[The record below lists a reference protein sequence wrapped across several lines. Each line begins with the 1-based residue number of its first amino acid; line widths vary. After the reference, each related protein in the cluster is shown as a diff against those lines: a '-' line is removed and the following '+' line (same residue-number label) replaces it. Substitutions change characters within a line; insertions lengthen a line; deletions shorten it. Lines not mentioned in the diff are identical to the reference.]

1 MEILELEK
9 RLKELEA
16 EKNYE
21 DANIVL
27 EKINKIIETSLYQ
40 EIDDN
45 KRKTLER
52 TKKINE
58 IKLLQNKLSLNPP
71 KNMELY
77 YRGHLL
83 KELKE
88 YLKIA
93 LPSEVN
99 AIRMK
104 LDKEIEIHRE
114 NCKSIRI
121 NKEEKIP
128 ITKKLGLKIKEI
140 SDSIHLFLS
149 KHDVINKAKRVLSS
163 TIIGGAMATGINALI
178 TVLLGGGLSAATLIS
193 TLPVMAYMGISAIV
207 RNIITKT
214 PYEVYQY
221 KNSEEYLKL
230 IKEFAGEYKEDFQK
244 IVNLVKEKET
254 SNDKIAINNQ
264 LIEIYDNIKNNSKV
278 EEMSKLFKVEKHNL
292 LLENKELYEDK
303 IDKYLDDRIKLTK
316 QEYQAL
322 MKAKLK
328 NDVAIFESE
337 NAIKE
342 AVKVAGKNTA
352 IDAGV
357 IVIARTICNFII
369 PGYKF
374 TSLSDLLV
382 PLGYMAMNNLIG
394 IIKYN
399 GKIKE
404 TKYADKKVVV
414 NNKEKLMELAHSK
427 QIGKTLAVA

>member
-45 KRKTLER
+45 KRKILER

-104 LDKEIEIHRE
+104 LDKETEIHKE
-114 NCKSIRI
+114 NCKGIRI

-128 ITKKLGLKIKEI
+128 ITKKIGLKVKEI

-178 TVLLGGGLSAATLIS
+178 TVLLGGGLTAATLIS

-278 EEMSKLFKVEKHNL
+278 EEMAKLFKVEKHNL

-303 IDKYLDDRIKLTK
+303 IDKYLDDRLKLTK

-404 TKYADKKVVV
+404 TKYAGKKVVV

-427 QIGKTLAVA
+427 QTGKTLAVA

>member
-1 MEILELEK
+1 
-9 RLKELEA
+9 
-16 EKNYE
+16 
-21 DANIVL
+21 
-27 EKINKIIETSLYQ
+27 
-40 EIDDN
+40 
-45 KRKTLER
+45 
-52 TKKINE
+52 
-58 IKLLQNKLSLNPP
+58 
-71 KNMELY
+71 
-77 YRGHLL
+77 
-83 KELKE
+83 
-88 YLKIA
+88 
-93 LPSEVN
+93 
-99 AIRMK
+99 
-104 LDKEIEIHRE
+104 
-114 NCKSIRI
+114 
-121 NKEEKIP
+121 
-128 ITKKLGLKIKEI
+128 
-140 SDSIHLFLS
+140 
-149 KHDVINKAKRVLSS
+149 
-163 TIIGGAMATGINALI
+163 
-178 TVLLGGGLSAATLIS
+178 
-193 TLPVMAYMGISAIV
+193 
-207 RNIITKT
+207 
-214 PYEVYQY
+214 
-221 KNSEEYLKL
+221 
-230 IKEFAGEYKEDFQK
+230 
-244 IVNLVKEKET
+244 
-254 SNDKIAINNQ
+254 
-264 LIEIYDNIKNNSKV
+264 
-278 EEMSKLFKVEKHNL
+278 MSKLFKVEKHNL

-427 QIGKTLAVA
+427 QIGKTLAVAQGERI

>member
-104 LDKEIEIHRE
+104 LDKETEIHRD

-404 TKYADKKVVV
+404 TKYAGKKVVV

-427 QIGKTLAVA
+427 QTGKTLAVA